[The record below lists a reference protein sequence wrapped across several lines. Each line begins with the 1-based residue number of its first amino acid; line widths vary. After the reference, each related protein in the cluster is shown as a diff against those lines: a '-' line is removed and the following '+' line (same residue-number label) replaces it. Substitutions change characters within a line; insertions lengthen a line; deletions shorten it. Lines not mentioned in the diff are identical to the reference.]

1 MDFGAL
7 PPEVNSAR
15 MYTGSGPATLL
26 AASASWD
33 SLAAELHTTAAGY
46 QSVITGLT
54 DESWTGP
61 SSLTMAAAVAPY
73 LTWMTATAAQCEQ
86 AATQATAAA
95 SAYET
100 AYAMTV
106 PPPLVLANRVQLATL
121 LATNLLGQNTP
132 AIMAAEAEY
141 SEMWAQDAT
150 AMYNYAASSAAAATF
165 KTFTSPPQT
174 ANSSGVAAQAGA
186 ATQTTGTQSQSA
198 LMSTVAQALQGLST
212 PASSSTLGGASGLAS
227 TGASAPTSALSSL
240 TGASGK
246 TANTAGAAGVLSNLG
261 SVISSLGDN
270 GYLNA
275 VFDVAGLGGDVT
287 GLGTDFGGLG
297 LDFGGIGIDIG
308 QLGELGGSGVGSAA
322 SGLAGLGGVSGLG
335 SVGLTSFGGVD
346 GGAAAGLGQAATL
359 GTLSVPASWSDALSV
374 GTPMPVL
381 DTNAT
386 PGGWGAAPSIST
398 GTVSK
403 LPMGA
408 MVGRESGASVER
420 IGFRSSMIPRSPVAG

>member
-1 MDFGAL
+1 MDFGSL

-15 MYTGSGPATLL
+15 MYTGAGPATLL

-33 SLAAELHTTAAGY
+33 SLAAELLTTAAGY

-54 DESWTGP
+54 DEAWIGP
-61 SSLTMAAAVAPY
+61 SSMSMEAAVAPY
-73 LTWMTATAAQCEQ
+73 LAWMTVTAAQCDQ

-95 SAYET
+95 SAYEA

-106 PPPLVLANRVQLATL
+106 PPPLVLTNRVQLATL
-121 LATNLLGQNTP
+121 VATNVFGQNTP
-132 AIMAAEAEY
+132 AIMATEAEY

-150 AMYNYAASSAAAATF
+150 AMYTYAANSAVASTF
-165 KTFTSPPQT
+165 KSFASPPQT
-174 ANSSGVAAQAGA
+174 TNSSGLAAQAGT
-186 ATQTTGTQSQSA
+186 ATQTTGTQSHSA
-198 LMSTVAQALQGLST
+198 LMSAVSQALHGLST

-246 TANTAGAAGVLSNLG
+246 TPNTGAAGVVSNLG
-261 SVISSLGDN
+261 SLISSLGDN
-270 GYLNA
+270 GDLNA

-297 LDFGGIGIDIG
+297 LDFGGIGIDVG
-308 QLGELGGSGVGSAA
+308 QLGEFSGSGIGSAA

-335 SVGLTSFGGVD
+335 SVGLASFGGVD
-346 GGAAAGLGQAATL
+346 GGAAAGLGQASAL

-381 DTNAT
+381 DANAM
-386 PGGWGAAPSIST
+386 PGGSGAGPSIST
-398 GTVSK
+398 GTMSK

-420 IGFRSSMIPRSPVAG
+420 IGFRSSLIPRSPAAG

>member
-1 MDFGAL
+1 MDFGSL

-15 MYTGSGPATLL
+15 MYTGAGPGTLL

-33 SLAAELHTTAAGY
+33 SLAAELLTTAAGY

-54 DESWTGP
+54 EKSWIGP
-61 SSLTMAAAVAPY
+61 SSMSMEAAVAPY
-73 LTWMTATAAQCEQ
+73 LAWMTVTAAQCDH

-95 SAYET
+95 SAYEA

-106 PPPLVLANRVQLATL
+106 PPPLVLTNRVQLATL
-121 LATNLLGQNTP
+121 VATNVFGQNTP
-132 AIMAAEAEY
+132 AIMATEAEY

-150 AMYNYAASSAAAATF
+150 AMYTYAANSAVASTF
-165 KTFTSPPQT
+165 KSFASPPQT
-174 ANSSGVAAQAGA
+174 TNSSGLAAQAGT

-198 LMSTVAQALQGLST
+198 LMSAVSQALQGLST

-246 TANTAGAAGVLSNLG
+246 TANTEAGGVLSNLG
-261 SVISSLGDN
+261 SLISSLGDN
-270 GYLNA
+270 GDLNA

-297 LDFGGIGIDIG
+297 LDFGGIGLDVG
-308 QLGELGGSGVGSAA
+308 QLGELSASGVGSAA

-335 SVGLTSFGGVD
+335 SVGLASFEGVD
-346 GGAAAGLGQAATL
+346 GGAAAGLGQAAAL

-381 DTNAT
+381 DANAM
-386 PGGWGAAPSIST
+386 PGGWGAGPSIST
-398 GTVSK
+398 GTLSK

-420 IGFRSSMIPRSPVAG
+420 IGFRSSLIPRSPAAG